1 MNALVIAVIVIVVIF
16 AVIVLL
22 SRIDKNEAKRRKQQS
37 EEWERQRL
45 NDENVLKAKL
55 NFDKRLDEEV
65 DLPDGIVWRKAYIY
79 RHLMSKWSDSLI
91 AKYRYDEP
99 MSNKIR
105 SDWLSY
111 VYLLESESRSSFLAS
126 EATDAKRQERYGQ
139 DARLER
145 KQYLAIEDAF
155 AAAIGNEAIEELK
168 RVREAPH
175 DAFDRSGR
183 KPMASIGY
191 GYVPVSLH
199 PYDEDLKPKQPN

>member
-1 MNALVIAVIVIVVIF
+1 
-16 AVIVLL
+16 
-22 SRIDKNEAKRRKQQS
+22 
-37 EEWERQRL
+37 
-45 NDENVLKAKL
+45 
-55 NFDKRLDEEV
+55 
-65 DLPDGIVWRKAYIY
+65 
-79 RHLMSKWSDSLI
+79 LI

-126 EATDAKRQERYGQ
+126 EATDAKKQQRHGQ

-175 DAFDRSGR
+175 DAFDRFGS
-183 KPMASIGY
+183 SIHRR
-191 GYVPVSLH
+191 VETQH
-199 PYDEDLKPKQPN
+199 QRQR

>member
-1 MNALVIAVIVIVVIF
+1 MNFVVIVLIVIVVII
-16 AVIVLL
+16 VVNVLL
-22 SRIDKNEAKRRKQQS
+22 SRMNKNAAEIRKQQS
-37 EEWERQRL
+37 EECERQRL
-45 NDENVLKAKL
+45 SDENVLKAKADFEKHL
-55 NFDKRLDEEV
+55 EEEF
-65 DLPDGIVWRKAYIY
+65 DLPDGIRWRKAYIY

-168 RVREAPH
+168 RAREAPH

-183 KPMASIGY
+183 KPMASIDY
-191 GYVPVSLH
+191 GYVPVSIR
-199 PYDEDLKPKQPN
+199 PYNEELRPKQP